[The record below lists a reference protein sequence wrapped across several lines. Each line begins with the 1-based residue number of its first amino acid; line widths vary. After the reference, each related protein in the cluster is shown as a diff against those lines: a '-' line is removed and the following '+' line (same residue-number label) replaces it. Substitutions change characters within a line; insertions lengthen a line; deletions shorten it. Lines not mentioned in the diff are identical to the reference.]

1 MALYEKI
8 NSVIDRMD
16 SVARENS
23 MIALNASISSNKMRS
38 ATQEAQVF
46 RVLSSEMRKLSDATL
61 IEIKQLEE
69 ILKDVKTL
77 SKIINISG
85 SLRMLNQ
92 RFMKL
97 VVLHEVTKDDLFL
110 QEAYGVIDVFSNR
123 LSDLSKSEFN
133 TVKINVLANSI
144 EKDWKVF
151 TSSISSNPL
160 DELVKMNE
168 DLLVKIQEFVM
179 EYEAIGG

>member
-23 MIALNASISSNKMRS
+23 MIALNASISSNKMR
-38 ATQEAQVF
+38 TQEAQVF
-46 RVLSSEMRKLSDATL
+46 KVLSGEMRKLSDATL
-61 IEIKQLEE
+61 LEIKQLEE
-69 ILKDVKTL
+69 ILNDVKTL
-77 SKIINISG
+77 SKIINLSG

-97 VVLHEVTKDDLFL
+97 VVLYEMTKDDLFL
-110 QEAYGVIDVFSNR
+110 NEANEVSATFSKR
-123 LSDLSKSEFN
+123 LLELSESDFN
-133 TVKINVLANSI
+133 TSKIKFLSESI
-144 EKDWKVF
+144 TKDWEVF
-151 TSSISSNPL
+151 TSGVSFLSI
-160 DELVKMNE
+160 DELVKKNE
-168 DLLVKIQEFVM
+168 DLLLKIQELVM